1 MSRHVVERLGQ
12 RGDGIVEA
20 AEGVRHVPKVLA
32 GEVID
37 LAGTRLL
44 RVIEASPQ
52 RVPAFCS
59 HYEACGGCKFQHWS
73 DEHYRA
79 WKLEQVRIVLAAHAL
94 SPEIAPLVDAHGA
107 GRRRVSFHVRKR
119 ETGWHAGF
127 MEQKSHDLVPLDHC
141 PVLVPALQDSPA
153 LAAAFGPLLG
163 ECDVALTAA
172 ANGIDVAIKAE
183 RKATEKRG
191 PMLSALFHEQNI
203 LRLAVNGDVFAA
215 AAPPVVRMGLVT
227 VPLPVQSF
235 LQATE
240 AGETELAR
248 LVLASKPKKA
258 RTVVDLF
265 CGLGTFALRLAEYMP
280 VAAFDSDRAAIDAMV
295 KATRMTQ
302 GLRPVTA
309 TARNLFN
316 APVTALELKGFDWA
330 VLDPPRAGAE
340 AQCKALGQ
348 SAVKHVTYVSC
359 DTQSFARDAKILAER
374 GFSLRLVTPVDQFK
388 WTAHTE
394 VVGVFS
400 RK

>member
-1 MSRHVVERLGQ
+1 MTRHVVERLGQ

-20 AEGVRHVPKVLA
+20 AEGVRHVPKVLP
-32 GEVID
+32 GEVVD
-37 LAGTRLL
+37 LAGTKLL
-44 RVIEASPQ
+44 RVIEASPE
-52 RVPAFCS
+52 RVPAFCK
-59 HYEACGGCKFQHWS
+59 HYDACGGCKFQHWS
-73 DEHYRA
+73 EEHYRT
-79 WKLEQVRIVLAAHAL
+79 WKREQVRAVLAANGL
-94 SPEIAPLVDAHGA
+94 TPEIAPLVDAHGA
-107 GRRRVSFHVRKR
+107 GRRRVSFHVRKL
-119 ETGWHAGF
+119 EGIWQAGF

-141 PVLVPALQDSPA
+141 PVLVPALLKSPA

-163 ECDVALTAA
+163 DCDVALTAA
-172 ANGIDVAIKAE
+172 QNGIDVSVKAE
-183 RKATEKRG
+183 RKATDKRS
-191 PMLSALFHEQNI
+191 PALSALFHEQAI
-203 LRLAVNGDVFAA
+203 LRLAVNGDVFAM
-215 AAPPVVRMGLVT
+215 AAPPVVRMGAAT

-240 AGETELAR
+240 AGESELAR
-248 LVLASKPKKA
+248 LVLESKPKKA

-265 CGLGTFALRLAEYMP
+265 CGLGTFALRLAETMP
-280 VAAFDSDRAAIDAMV
+280 VTAFDSDRAAVEALV
-295 KATRMTQ
+295 KATRITQ

-316 APVTALELKGFDWA
+316 APLTVQELKSFDWA

-340 AQCKALGQ
+340 AQCRMLAQ

-359 DTQSFARDAKILAER
+359 DPASFARDAKILADR
-374 GFSLRLVTPVDQFK
+374 GFSLRHVTPVDQFK